1 MFRDQETSPPA
12 DAKWKHA
19 YEVFERALELPASER
34 RAFARSVTRDG
45 EVLRLVLTLIDHQ
58 EEEAGD
64 EAGDQDGHGPDG
76 AHRRAGDRIGRY
88 EIVGKL
94 GQGGM
99 GCVYS
104 ARDTDLG
111 RRVALKVLPPQVAA
125 TPAASER
132 LVREAKAAS
141 ALNHPHIVTVYEV
154 IRGGSD
160 VAIAM
165 ELVEGEALR
174 RRCGTPQ
181 PIADVIHWGRQIA
194 EALAAAHSRGIVHR
208 DIKPENLMVR
218 ADGHIKLLD
227 FGLARSTI
235 PEAGTGPAGLSG
247 PGGTLNY
254 MSPEQIHGERATSAS
269 DVFSLGIVIFEL
281 ASGTHPFYRDSP
293 LDTAHA
299 IANSELKEPSA
310 RNPSIPPAL
319 SSMLLAM
326 LAKEPRNRPSA
337 AQVEQQLSAIDRA
350 FTRRGP
356 SRVRTPVALLL
367 AVCVAGVG
375 FWLARTQIFV
385 PAEPVFTQITTR
397 ASDQGVTTAALS
409 PDGRNLAFAVSGGP
423 VQLRRMSDGS
433 SQALGT
439 PGGLRVN
446 RIAWFANG
454 SKLLLSGWLVGD
466 RQPGIWELPVQD
478 GEARLLFQDA
488 MDAVPSPDGTRIAMT
503 RPNET
508 AIWVGDASGGSRR
521 LVQRGAVN
529 ASFSS
534 LVWSPDSKRV
544 SYQRQDYEARRVG
557 QVDPSHLE
565 KNYEFSFESV
575 EVGSGRV
582 VASARDVVMSSACVL
597 PDGRVLFLRWTSF
610 EKTLNQQMW
619 ELRTDPRTGKI
630 LGRPR
635 QLTHSENLQL
645 SSISAA
651 NDGKQAVV
659 VRSSSQRMNI
669 YLADLPA
676 TDEVPRFLNIR
687 RLTNTEADD
696 FPHAWAS
703 DQQTVVF
710 ESNRNGKFD
719 LFRQNAS
726 LPEAEPLVLSPGN
739 NVLAQYSPDGKWVL
753 YCSMQPNRDRILM
766 RVPAG
771 GGQPEPV
778 PISGKLDEFQCA
790 LRAGARCVLRSVED
804 KAFVYRDLDPVRGAG
819 RELAR
824 TAWSPPVTGD
834 WAVSPDGTEVAIP
847 NHDPRDKAI
856 RLVPLRQN
864 TPELEETIKLHGLA
878 NLNGPAYLNGLSW
891 TSDGRGWYV
900 CVRTRLGGLLVYA
913 DRQGRTSE
921 LLESLSLPYVVT
933 SRDGRRVAFPQQTG
947 SSNAWVV
954 RGF

>member
-1 MFRDQETSPPA
+1 MFPPLEDSPPA
-12 DAKWKHA
+12 DDQWKSA
-19 YEVFERALELPASER
+19 YEVFERALELPAAER
-34 RAFARSVTRDG
+34 RRFARSATEDAV
-45 EVLRLVLTLIDHQ
+45 VLRLALNLIEGEEQ
-58 EEEAGD
+58 EAEEHGD
-64 EAGDQDGHGPDG
+64 SPDG
-76 AHRRAGDRIGRY
+76 ADLQAGDRIGRY

-111 RRVALKVLPPQVAA
+111 RMAALKVLPPRVAA
-125 TPAASER
+125 TPSASER

-141 ALNHPHIVTVYEV
+141 ALNHPHIVTVHEV
-154 IRGGSD
+154 IRSGED

-174 RRCGTPQ
+174 HSCGAPQ
-181 PIADVIHWGRQIA
+181 PIPDVIHWGRQIA

-235 PEAGTGPAGLSG
+235 PEAGAGPAGLSG

-254 MSPEQIHGERATSAS
+254 MSPEQIRGERATSAS
-269 DVFSLGIVIFEL
+269 DVFSLGIVLFEL
-281 ASGTHPFYRDSP
+281 ATGTHPFHRDSA

-299 IANSELKEPSA
+299 IAHSEAKGPAAL
-310 RNPSIPPAL
+310 NPSIPPAL

-337 AQVEQQLSAIDRA
+337 EQVEQQLSAIDRA
-350 FTRRGP
+350 TTGRGP
-356 SRVRTPVALLL
+356 SRSRTLAALSL

-375 FWLARTQIFV
+375 LWLARTQIFV

-397 ASDQGVTTAALS
+397 AWDQSVTAAALS

-423 VQLRRMSDGS
+423 LQLRRMSDGS

-439 PGGLRVN
+439 PAGLRVN

-454 SKLLLSGWLVGD
+454 SKLLLSGSLAVD
-466 RQPGIWELPVQD
+466 RQARIWELPVNN

-503 RPNET
+503 SPNET
-508 AIWVGDASGGSRR
+508 EIWVGDATGVSRR
-521 LVQRGAVN
+521 LVQRPAVN
-529 ASFSS
+529 ASFST
-534 LVWSPDSKRV
+534 LVWSPDGKRV
-544 SYQRQDYEARRVG
+544 SYQRQDYEPRRAGRVH
-557 QVDPSHLE
+557 PSQLE
-565 KNYEFSFESV
+565 KNYAFSFESV

-582 VASARDVVMSSACVL
+582 VASARDVVMSSACAL
-597 PDGRVLFLRWTSF
+597 PDGRVLFLRRVSLEGNF
-610 EKTLNQQMW
+610 NQQMW

-635 QLTHSENLQL
+635 QLTHSEDLRL

-651 NDGKQAVV
+651 DDGKQVVV
-659 VRSSSQRMNI
+659 VRSSGLRTNI

-676 TDEVPRFLNIR
+676 TGEVPRFLNIR

-703 DQQTVVF
+703 DQQTVIF

-726 LPEAEPLVLSPGN
+726 LPEAEPLVVSPGH

-753 YCSMQPNRDRILM
+753 YSSMQPNGERILM
-766 RVPAG
+766 RVSAG

-778 PISGKLDEFQCA
+778 PMRGKVDEFQCA
-790 LRAGARCVLRSVED
+790 LHAGARCVLRSVED
-804 KAFVYRDLDPVRGAG
+804 KAFVYNELDPVRGAG

-834 WAVSPDGTEVAIP
+834 WALSPDGTEVAIP
-847 NHDPRDKAI
+847 NHDPGDMTI
-856 RLVPLRQN
+856 RLVPLTQHR
-864 TPELEETIKLHGLA
+864 PELEETIKLHGLA
-878 NLNGPAYLNGLSW
+878 NLNGPAHLNGLSP
-891 TSDGRGWYV
+891 TFDGRGWYV
-900 CVRTRLGGLLVYA
+900 CVRTRSGGLLVYA

-933 SRDGRRVAFPQQTG
+933 SRDGRHVAFPQETG
-947 SSNAWVV
+947 SSNAWLV

>member
-1 MFRDQETSPPA
+1 MFHPLEDSPPG
-12 DAKWKHA
+12 DDQWKSA
-19 YEVFERALELPASER
+19 YEVFERALELPAAER
-34 RAFARSVTRDG
+34 RRFVRSATEDA
-45 EVLRLVLTLIDHQ
+45 EVLRLALNLIEGEEQ
-58 EEEAGD
+58 EAEE
-64 EAGDQDGHGPDG
+64 HGNSPDG
-76 AHRRAGDRIGRY
+76 ADLQAGDRIGRY

-111 RRVALKVLPPQVAA
+111 RMAALKVLPPRVAA

-132 LVREAKAAS
+132 LVREAQAAS
-141 ALNHPHIVTVYEV
+141 ALNHPHIVTVHEV
-154 IRGGSD
+154 IRSGEN

-174 RRCGTPQ
+174 CRCGAPQ
-181 PIADVIHWGRQIA
+181 PIPDVIHWGRQTA

-227 FGLARSTI
+227 FGLARSTN
-235 PEAGTGPAGLSG
+235 PEAGAGPAGLSG
-247 PGGTLNY
+247 PGGTLDY

-269 DVFSLGIVIFEL
+269 DVFSLGIMLFEL
-281 ASGTHPFYRDSP
+281 ATGTHPFHRDSA
-293 LDTAHA
+293 LDTAQA
-299 IANSELKEPSA
+299 IAHSEAKGPSA
-310 RNPSIPPAL
+310 LNPSIPPAFNSL
-319 SSMLLAM
+319 LLAM
-326 LAKEPRNRPSA
+326 LAKEPQNRPSA

-350 FTRRGP
+350 TTGRGP
-356 SRVRTPVALLL
+356 SRVRTPVALSL

-375 FWLARTQIFV
+375 LWWARTRIFV
-385 PAEPVFTQITTR
+385 PAEPVFSQITTR
-397 ASDQGVTTAALS
+397 AWDQSVTAAALS
-409 PDGRNLAFAVSGGP
+409 PDGRNLAFAVSGGA

-439 PGGLRVN
+439 PGGLRVH

-488 MDAVPSPDGTRIAMT
+488 MDGVPSPDGTRIAMT
-503 RPNET
+503 SPTET
-508 AIWVGDASGGSRR
+508 AIWVGDASGVSRR

-544 SYQRQDYEARRVG
+544 SYQRQDYQPRRVG

-565 KNYEFSFESV
+565 KNYEYSLESV

-582 VASARDVVMSSACVL
+582 VASAKDVVMSSACGL
-597 PDGRVLFLRWTSF
+597 PDGRVLFLRWISF
-610 EKTLNQQMW
+610 ENSLTQQMW
-619 ELRTDPRTGKI
+619 EMRTDPRTGKV
-630 LGRPR
+630 LARPR

-645 SSISAA
+645 SSISAS

-659 VRSSSQRMNI
+659 VSSHRQRMNI

-676 TDEVPRFLNIR
+676 TGEVPRFLNIR

-696 FPHAWAS
+696 YPHAWAL

-726 LPEAEPLVLSPGN
+726 LPEAEPLVVSPGN

-753 YCSMQPNRDRILM
+753 YCSMQPNSDRLLM

-778 PISGKLDEFQCA
+778 PMRGKLDEFQCA
-790 LRAGARCVLRSVED
+790 LRAGARCVLRSVEN
-804 KAFVYRDLDPVRGAG
+804 KAFVYHELDPVRGAG
-819 RELAR
+819 PELAR
-824 TAWSPPVTGD
+824 TVWSPPVTGD
-834 WAVSPDGTEVAIP
+834 WAISPDGTEVAIP
-847 NHDPRDKAI
+847 NHDPGEKTI
-856 RLVPLRQN
+856 RLVPLTQH
-864 TPELEETIKLHGLA
+864 TPELEKTIKLNGLA

-891 TSDGRGWYV
+891 TPDGRGWYV

-921 LLESLSLPYVVT
+921 LLESLSLPYVVP
-933 SRDGRRVAFPQQTG
+933 SRDGRHVAFPQQTG
-947 SSNAWVV
+947 STNAWLV

>member
-1 MFRDQETSPPA
+1 MMDE
-12 DAKWKHA
+12 KWGSA
-19 YEVFERALELPASER
+19 YALFHEASRLPHDRR
-34 RAFARSVTRDG
+34 RAFVESASADPEIT
-45 EVLRLVLTLIDHQ
+45 LLVLELLDDVD
-58 EEEAGD
+58 AS
-64 EAGDQDGHGPDG
+64 GHGPK
-76 AHRRAGDRIGRY
+76 AAARRAGDRIGRY

-94 GQGGM
+94 GEGGM
-99 GCVYS
+99 GFVYS

-111 RRVALKVLPPQVAA
+111 RMVALKLLPPQVAA

-141 ALNHPHIVTVYEV
+141 ALNHPRIVTVYEV

-194 EALAAAHSRGIVHR
+194 QALAAAHSRGIVHR

-218 ADGHIKLLD
+218 GDGHIKLLD

-235 PEAGTGPAGLSG
+235 PEAGTGRSAGLSG

-281 ASGTHPFYRDSP
+281 ATGTHPFYRDSP

-299 IANSELKEPSA
+299 IANSEPKEPSA

-337 AQVEQQLSAIDRA
+337 AHVEQQLSAIDRA
-350 FTRRGP
+350 ITGRAP

-375 FWLARTQIFV
+375 LWWARTRIFV
-385 PAEPVFTQITTR
+385 AAEPVFTQITTR
-397 ASDQGVTTAALS
+397 AGNQSVTAAALS
-409 PDGRNLAFAVSGGP
+409 PDGRNLAFAVSGGA

-446 RIAWFANG
+446 RIAWFADG

-478 GEARLLFQDA
+478 GKARLLFQDA

-503 RPNET
+503 SPNET
-508 AIWVGDASGGSRR
+508 AIWVGDASGVSRR

-544 SYQRQDYEARRVG
+544 SYQRQDYEPLRAGRI
-557 QVDPSHLE
+557 DPSHLE

-575 EVGSGRV
+575 EAGSGRV

-597 PDGRVLFLRWTSF
+597 PDGRVLFLRWISF

-619 ELRTDPRTGKI
+619 ELRTDPRTGKV

-651 NDGKQAVV
+651 NDGKQVTV
-659 VRSSSQRMNI
+659 VRSSRQRMNI

-676 TDEVPRFLNIR
+676 TGEIPRFLNIR
-687 RLTNTEADD
+687 SLTNTEADD
-696 FPHAWAS
+696 FPHAWAL
-703 DQQTVVF
+703 DQQTVIF

-719 LFRQNAS
+719 LFRQNTS

-739 NVLAQYSPDGKWVL
+739 NVFAQYSPDGKWVL
-753 YCSMQPNRDRILM
+753 YCSMQPNGDRILM

-771 GGQPEPV
+771 GGEPEPV
-778 PISGKLDEFQCA
+778 PMRGRLDEFQCA

-804 KAFVYRDLDPVRGAG
+804 KAFVYRELDPVRGAG

-824 TAWSPPVTGD
+824 TAWSPPITGD

-847 NHDPRDKAI
+847 NHDPRDMTI
-856 RLVPLRQN
+856 RLVPLTQHR
-864 TPELEETIKLHGLA
+864 PELEETIKLNGLA
-878 NLNGPAYLNGLSW
+878 NLHGPAYLNGLSW

-913 DRQGRTSE
+913 DRQGQTSE

-933 SRDGRRVAFPQQTG
+933 SRDGRHVAFPQQTG
-947 SSNAWVV
+947 SSNAWLV